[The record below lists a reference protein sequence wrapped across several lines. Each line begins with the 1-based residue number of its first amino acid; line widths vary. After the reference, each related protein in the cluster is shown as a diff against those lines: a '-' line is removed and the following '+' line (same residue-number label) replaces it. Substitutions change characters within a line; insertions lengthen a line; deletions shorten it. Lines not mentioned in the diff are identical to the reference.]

1 MTVITKPLTSEKK
14 AADKT
19 PLVVPVNA
27 EGNVDLEKGA
37 AVAAAVK
44 AGQLEPGF
52 NERYHY
58 ILKRSNVRVSNATT
72 LCLLITALL
81 VMTVGLFG
89 GLYVYKQMSKYQR
102 FRGWCNVPYAGTSA
116 YHSSHLGMNRNGEL
130 TDPMLGVSQLDS
142 TNGMNKMIDDDG
154 LSKWYESDPD
164 SDAQGAASFFREEF
178 EIDLG
183 NEKYSKV
190 QVPDFKY
197 GRLGRF
203 IHEFDSNKTAIVDQT
218 AKRCFIM
225 PLDRERVLPPKSM
238 YDMIEKMWKGY
249 YSVNTHRVRETMRV
263 VLPPLDDLSDVGEYI
278 RQECEDKT
286 TYRLEKSTDRIFKR
300 SVGSTP
306 EALPYTEFTGLAT
319 MEYDIINLNQINK
332 IEGARK

>member
-1 MTVITKPLTSEKK
+1 VL
-14 AADKT
+14 
-19 PLVVPVNA
+19 PVNA
-27 EGNVDLEKGA
+27 EGNNVDPEKGA

-44 AGQLEPGF
+44 AGGLEPGF

-58 ILKRSNVRVSNATT
+58 ILKRSNNARVSNATT

-89 GLYVYKQMSKYQR
+89 GLYVYKQMTRLQG

-116 YHSSHLGMNRNGEL
+116 YHSRLGMDRNDEL
-130 TDPMLGVSQLDS
+130 TDMLD
-142 TNGMNKMIDDDG
+142 TDPIENNNGLMK
-154 LSKWYESDPD
+154 
-164 SDAQGAASFFREEF
+164 GAASFFREEF

-263 VLPPLDDLSDVGEYI
+263 VLPPLEDLSDVGEYI
-278 RQECEDKT
+278 RQECENKT
-286 TYRLEKSTDRIFKR
+286 TYRLEKSTDRIVKR
-300 SVGSTP
+300 SISSTAP
-306 EALPYTEFTGLAT
+306 LPFTEFTGVAT
-319 MEYDIINLNQINK
+319 MEYDIVNLSQVQKYEAKHNNK
-332 IEGARK
+332 K

>member
-14 AADKT
+14 PSDKA

-27 EGNVDLEKGA
+27 EGNVDAEKG
-37 AVAAAVK
+37 VPVK
-44 AGQLEPGF
+44 GDQLEPGF

-58 ILKRSNVRVSNATT
+58 ILKRSNARVSNATT

-89 GLYVYKQMSKYQR
+89 GLYLYKQMSRLQR

-116 YHSSHLGMNRNGEL
+116 YHGGSIGVNRNGEI
-130 TDPMLGVSQLDS
+130 TNPMLSVSQLDN
-142 TNGMNKMIDDDG
+142 TNGM
-154 LSKWYESDPD
+154 SK
-164 SDAQGAASFFREEF
+164 GAASFFREEF

-183 NEKYSKV
+183 SEKYSKV

-278 RQECEDKT
+278 RQECENKT

-300 SVGSTP
+300 SVSS
-306 EALPYTEFTGLAT
+306 EDALPFTEFTGLAT
-319 MEYDIINLNQINK
+319 MEYDIVNLNQIQK
-332 IEGARK
+332 IEAMN